1 MNYAVAWRLHH
12 TRTVLESKYPI
23 IQAVLVCYSAACN
36 IRVFTEM
43 VLLLLL
49 LLLLLRLLF
58 VGPAGTPP
66 IALQPS
72 RPFVL

>member
-1 MNYAVAWRLHH
+1 MFQFS
-12 TRTVLESKYPI
+12 T
-23 IQAVLVCYSAACN
+23 QAFDILFAF
-36 IRVFTEM
+36 I

-49 LLLLLRLLF
+49 LLLF

-72 RPFVL
+72 RPFLL